1 VPALPARRERL
12 PAHQAEG
19 VDPLSSAVPPGFGV
33 YVHVPFCARRCDYC
47 DFATWTDR
55 SHLVA
60 RYLRGVRTE
69 IQRAVED
76 GHLVAAT
83 SVFVGGGTPSL
94 VPADELVGV
103 LAEVPLA
110 PGAEVTV
117 ECNPDDVSERL
128 LATYRDGGVTRL
140 SFGVQSMVG
149 EVLVAIGRTHDP
161 DAVARAVAA
170 ARSTGFDTFNLD
182 LIYGGAGE
190 SLDDWRRSVEGALA
204 LDPPHVSAYALTVE
218 PGTPLASHPDRH
230 PDDDDQAAKYLLAD
244 TLLGSAGRPWYEI
257 SNWARP
263 GHECRHNLLTWAGG
277 EYLGVGCAA
286 HSHVA
291 GRRWWNLR
299 TPERYLA
306 AIDAAEPAEAAGER
320 LDADGRAH
328 ERLVLAL
335 RTRAGV
341 PEQAI
346 PADQVAGPLTGLLE
360 VHDGRAVLTREGRL
374 LANEVAVRLQVPASL

>member
-1 VPALPARRERL
+1 
-12 PAHQAEG
+12 
-19 VDPLSSAVPPGFGV
+19 
-33 YVHVPFCARRCDYC
+33 
-47 DFATWTDR
+47 
-55 SHLVA
+55 
-60 RYLRGVRTE
+60 
-69 IQRAVED
+69 
-76 GHLVAAT
+76 
-83 SVFVGGGTPSL
+83 
-94 VPADELVGV
+94 
-103 LAEVPLA
+103 
-110 PGAEVTV
+110 
-117 ECNPDDVSERL
+117 
-128 LATYRDGGVTRL
+128 
-140 SFGVQSMVG
+140 MVG

-170 ARSTGFDTFNLD
+170 ARSTGFETFNLD

-190 SLDDWRRSVEGALA
+190 SLHDWRRSIEGALA

-230 PDDDDQAAKYLLAD
+230 PDDDDQAAKYLVAD
-244 TLLGSAGRPWYEI
+244 ELLGGAGRPWYEI

-306 AIDAAEPAEAAGER
+306 AVEAAEPAEAAGER
-320 LDADGRAH
+320 LDAEGRAH

-341 PEQAI
+341 PEQAL
-346 PADQVAGPLTGLLE
+346 PADQLAGPLAGLLE
-360 VHDGRAVLTREGRL
+360 VHDGWAVLTREGRL

>member
-1 VPALPARRERL
+1 
-12 PAHQAEG
+12 
-19 VDPLSSAVPPGFGV
+19 
-33 YVHVPFCARRCDYC
+33 
-47 DFATWTDR
+47 
-55 SHLVA
+55 
-60 RYLRGVRTE
+60 
-69 IQRAVED
+69 
-76 GHLVAAT
+76 
-83 SVFVGGGTPSL
+83 
-94 VPADELVGV
+94 
-103 LAEVPLA
+103 
-110 PGAEVTV
+110 
-117 ECNPDDVSERL
+117 VS
-128 LATYRDGGVTRL
+128 RL

-170 ARSTGFDTFNLD
+170 ARSTGFETFNLD

-190 SLDDWRRSVEGALA
+190 SLHDWRRSIEGALA

-230 PDDDDQAAKYLLAD
+230 PDDDDQAAKYLVAD
-244 TLLGSAGRPWYEI
+244 ELLGGAGRPWYEI

-306 AIDAAEPAEAAGER
+306 AVEAAEPAEAAGER
-320 LDADGRAH
+320 LDAEGRAH

-335 RTRAGV
+335 RTRAGAPRRPARGTARRAARGARRLGGADPRGATARQRGGRPTPGARLALGSRERADV
-341 PEQAI
+341 PTPH
-346 PADQVAGPLTGLLE
+346 PAPRCRPARPARPG
-360 VHDGRAVLTREGRL
+360 HDPAARPGRL
-374 LANEVAVRLQVPASL
+374 RRSAHDRRGGLCPRAARGVR